1 MISDHRCTILF
12 WSWTNW
18 LRWDQRRTKVL
29 VATEG
34 GSDEKHQAQRSPNAK
49 LDQHLIQFPTIKR
62 MLGAVFFSRKN
73 ALATRIWACPTKRK
87 QTSNYRRVIY
97 YCLFVCFPACLL
109 YLSISAG
116 ISTVYGFLGW
126 PLFWEPSSSNDKYPR
141 SKQAPI

>member
-62 MLGAVFFSRKN
+62 MLGAVFFFTKK
-73 ALATRIWACPTKRK
+73 RIGHSHLGLPH
-87 QTSNYRRVIY
+87 QTQTDLKLPEGDILLFICLLPCLST
-97 YCLFVCFPACLL
+97 LFVNICRDINCLWVFRL
-109 YLSISAG
+109 AA
-116 ISTVYGFLGW
+116 FLGT
-126 PLFWEPSSSNDKYPR
+126 
-141 SKQAPI
+141 KQQQ